1 MGKFKYF
8 SNKNKHK
15 KRTVEISEKRIIGTV
30 NKHNIYGSYALNNTI
45 NYNIFSN
52 EKKHNIKLLNEN
64 LHLNNQL
71 WYIPEYNNL
80 KVLK

>member
-45 NYNIFSN
+45 NYNIF
-52 EKKHNIKLLNEN
+52 
-64 LHLNNQL
+64 
-71 WYIPEYNNL
+71 
-80 KVLK
+80 